1 MNIRLDPVNEQGIF
15 DNDLYMSKEYEY
27 IYKAALK
34 YISLEG
40 FDEEVGVCATFG
52 DPSPTGGACRG
63 LQDGARGRFQ
73 SL

>member
-40 FDEEVGVCATFG
+40 FDEEVGVYNI
-52 DPSPTGGACRG
+52 SIYSQQWVLRV
-63 LQDGARGRFQ
+63 
-73 SL
+73 S

>member
-15 DNDLYMSKEYEY
+15 DNDLYMSKDYEY

-40 FDEEVGVCATFG
+40 FDEEIGVYNISIYG
-52 DPSPTGGACRG
+52 QQWVLRVS
-63 LQDGARGRFQ
+63 
-73 SL
+73 

>member
-15 DNDLYMSKEYEY
+15 DNELYMCEDYEY

-40 FDEEVGVCATFG
+40 FNEEVGVYNISIYG
-52 DPSPTGGACRG
+52 
-63 LQDGARGRFQ
+63 Q
-73 SL
+73 SWVLRVS